1 MNINRELVEKLV
13 QEAVAERTDLFVTE
27 VKVKPDNTIYVFLDG
42 DHGVQVED
50 CITVSRHVEH
60 HLDRDRCDFELN
72 VSSYGIGRPL
82 ILLRQYRNAVG
93 KTLSV
98 KLADG
103 SKVKGVLL
111 EADEKRLKIEIPAV
125 KKQPA
130 LMQEISMEDVKEAK
144 VEVTF

>member
-1 MNINRELVEKLV
+1 MNIDKALVEKLV
-13 QEAVAERTDLFVTE
+13 KEAVAERTDLFVTE

-60 HLDRDRCDFELN
+60 HLDRGRCDFELN

-98 KLADG
+98 KLPDG

-111 EADEKRLKIEIPAV
+111 EADEKQLKIEIPAV

-130 LMQEISMEDVKEAK
+130 VTQEIKMADVKEAK

>member
-50 CITVSRHVEH
+50 CITVSRYVEH

-82 ILLRQYRNAVG
+82 ILQRQYRNAVG

-98 KLADG
+98 KFADG

-111 EADEKRLKIEIPAV
+111 EADEKQLKIEIPAV

-130 LMQEISMEDVKEAK
+130 VTQEIKMADVKEAK

>member
-1 MNINRELVEKLV
+1 MNIDKTLVEKLV
-13 QEAVAERTDLFVTE
+13 QEAVAERADLFVTE

-60 HLDRDRCDFELN
+60 HLDRGRCDFELN

-98 KLADG
+98 KLPDG

-111 EADEKRLKIEIPAV
+111 EADEKQLKIEIPAV

-130 LMQEISMEDVKEAK
+130 VTQEIKMADVKEAK